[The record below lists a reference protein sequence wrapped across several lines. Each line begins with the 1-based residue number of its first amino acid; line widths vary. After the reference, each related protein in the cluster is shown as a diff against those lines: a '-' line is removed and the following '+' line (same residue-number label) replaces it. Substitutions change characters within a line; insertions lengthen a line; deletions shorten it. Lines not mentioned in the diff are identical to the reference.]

1 MTDAREHVTIKQ
13 VFRKERKVVSQVR
26 RLRDEFAHMG
36 LYVKTLFKWVLLG
49 GIIGVAGGVIGS
61 LFHIGVNYATAVRGA
76 HPWIL
81 YLLPVGG
88 LAIVGLYKLCH
99 LEGKGTNAIIESV
112 HFGESVPILLVPVIF
127 VSTVITHLC
136 GGSAGREGAAL
147 QIGGGLGFQAG
158 KLLRLG
164 EKDLPLATLCGM
176 SGVFSALFGTPLTA
190 TVFALEV
197 ISVGVLYLLP
207 VGGLAIVGL
216 YKLCHLEGKGTNAI
230 IESVHFGESVP
241 ILLVPVIFVST
252 VITHLCGGSA
262 GREGAALQIGG
273 GLGFQAGKLL
283 RLGEKD
289 LPLATLCGMSGVF
302 SALFGTPL
310 TATVFALEVIS
321 VGVLYYAG
329 LVPCITAAMAAFG
342 VSTLMG
348 VEPTRFTVSMP
359 RVTLELMLPV
369 VVLSILCALVSIL
382 FCKGL
387 HWTEHLLTRSFR
399 NPWLRV
405 LAGAAILIVLSLLTN
420 GDYNGAGMDVIA
432 RALRGNVSGWAWLW
446 KLLFTAVTIGCG
458 FKGGE
463 VVPSFFVGAAFG
475 CFMGGLLGL
484 PAGFAAAIG
493 LVAVF
498 CGAVNCPVAS
508 VLLSVELFGSAGA
521 PYFAVACALSYLLS
535 GYCGL
540 YSSQTILY
548 SKLRAEF
555 INVRTHE

>member
-1 MTDAREHVTIKQ
+1 MAA
-13 VFRKERKVVSQVR
+13 S
-26 RLRDEFAHMG
+26 A
-36 LYVKTLFKWVLLG
+36 
-49 GIIGVAGGVIGS
+49 IGVVCGLIGTMFHFGV
-61 LFHIGVNYATAVRGA
+61 HEVTAFRGA
-76 HPWIL
+76 HPWVL
-81 YLLPVGG
+81 YLLPAGG
-88 LAIVGLYKLCH
+88 LVIAGLYKLCK
-99 LEGKGTNAIIESV
+99 LEGRGTNAVIESV
-112 HFGESVPILLVPVIF
+112 HFGSDVPVLLVPLIF

-147 QIGGGLGFQAG
+147 QIGGGIGYQAG
-158 KLLRLG
+158 R
-164 EKDLPLATLCGM
+164 
-176 SGVFSALFGTPLTA
+176 
-190 TVFALEV
+190 
-197 ISVGVLYLLP
+197 
-207 VGGLAIVGL
+207 
-216 YKLCHLEGKGTNAI
+216 
-230 IESVHFGESVP
+230 
-241 ILLVPVIFVST
+241 
-252 VITHLCGGSA
+252 
-262 GREGAALQIGG
+262 
-273 GLGFQAGKLL
+273 LL

-348 VEPTRFTVSMP
+348 VEPTRFAVAMP
-359 RVTLELMLPV
+359 PVTLETMVPV
-369 VVLSILCALVSIL
+369 VALAILCAVVSIL

-387 HWTEHLLTRSFR
+387 HWTERLLDRGFRS
-399 NPWLRV
+399 PWVRV
-405 LAGAAILIVLSLLTN
+405 LAGSVLLIGMSLLTN

-432 RALRGNVSGWAWLW
+432 RALAGEANGWAWLL
-446 KLLFTAVTIGCG
+446 KILFTAVTIGCG

-484 PAGFAAAIG
+484 PAGFGGAIG

>member
-1 MTDAREHVTIKQ
+1 MERL
-13 VFRKERKVVSQVR
+13 KERV
-26 RLRDEFAHMG
+26 AHIG
-36 LYVKTLFKWVLLG
+36 QYAVTLLKWMVLG
-49 GIIGVAGGVIGS
+49 GVIGLVGGIIGS
-61 LFHIGVNYATAVRGA
+61 LFHIGVDTATQVRLA
-76 HPWIL
+76 HSWVL
-81 YLLPVGG
+81 YLMPVGG
-88 LAIVGLYKLCH
+88 LAIVGLYRLTKT
-99 LEGKGTNAIIESV
+99 EGKGTNDVIASV
-112 HFGESVPILLVPVIF
+112 HFGEQVPGLLVPVIF

-147 QIGGGLGFQAG
+147 QIGGGLGYEAG
-158 KLLRLG
+158 KLL
-164 EKDLPLATLCGM
+164 
-176 SGVFSALFGTPLTA
+176 
-190 TVFALEV
+190 
-197 ISVGVLYLLP
+197 
-207 VGGLAIVGL
+207 
-216 YKLCHLEGKGTNAI
+216 H
-230 IESVHFGESVP
+230 
-241 ILLVPVIFVST
+241 
-252 VITHLCGGSA
+252 
-262 GREGAALQIGG
+262 
-273 GLGFQAGKLL
+273 
-283 RLGEKD
+283 LGEKD

-348 VEPTRFTVSMP
+348 VEPTRFAVAMP
-359 RVTLELMLPV
+359 PVTLETMVPV
-369 VVLSILCALVSIL
+369 VALAILCAVVSIL

-387 HWTEHLLTRSFR
+387 HWTERLLDRGFRS
-399 NPWLRV
+399 PWVRV
-405 LAGAAILIVLSLLTN
+405 LAGSVLLIGMSLLTN
-420 GDYNGAGMDVIA
+420 GDYNGAGMDVIT
-432 RALRGNVSGWAWLW
+432 RALAGEADGWAWLL
-446 KLLFTAVTIGCG
+446 KILFTAVTIGCG

-484 PAGFAAAIG
+484 PAGFGGAIG

>member
-1 MTDAREHVTIKQ
+1 M
-13 VFRKERKVVSQVR
+13 
-26 RLRDEFAHMG
+26 HMG
-36 LYVKTLFKWVLLG
+36 AYPAALGKWVLLG

-61 LFHIGVNYATAVRGA
+61 LFHIGVNYATAIRGA

-176 SGVFSALFGTPLTA
+176 SGVFA
-190 TVFALEV
+190 
-197 ISVGVLYLLP
+197 
-207 VGGLAIVGL
+207 
-216 YKLCHLEGKGTNAI
+216 
-230 IESVHFGESVP
+230 
-241 ILLVPVIFVST
+241 
-252 VITHLCGGSA
+252 
-262 GREGAALQIGG
+262 
-273 GLGFQAGKLL
+273 
-283 RLGEKD
+283 
-289 LPLATLCGMSGVF
+289 
-302 SALFGTPL
+302 ALFGTPL

-329 LVPCITAAMAAFG
+329 LLPCITASLTGYYIAL
-342 VSTLMG
+342 LMG
-348 VEPTRFTVSMP
+348 VEPTRFTVAMP
-359 RVTLELMLPV
+359 ALAWPTLGLV
-369 VVLSILCALVSIL
+369 AVLAVGCALVSIL
-382 FCKGL
+382 FCRGL
-387 HWTEHLLTRSFR
+387 HITEHLAA
-399 NPWLRV
+399 RV
-405 LAGAAILIVLSLLTN
+405 LKDPFLRAAAGGCVIVAATLLLGTT
-420 GDYNGAGMDVIA
+420 DYNGAGMDVVA
-432 RALRGNVSGWAWLW
+432 RALSGQADPWAWLL
-446 KLLFTAVTIGCG
+446 KLAFTAVTIGCG

-484 PAGFAAAIG
+484 PAGFGGAIG

>member
-1 MTDAREHVTIKQ
+1 
-13 VFRKERKVVSQVR
+13 
-26 RLRDEFAHMG
+26 MG

-49 GIIGVAGGVIGS
+49 GVIGVAGGAVGS
-61 LFHIGVNYATAVRGA
+61 LFHIGVNYATAVRLA

-147 QIGGGLGFQAG
+147 QIGGGLGYEAG
-158 KLLRLG
+158 KLL
-164 EKDLPLATLCGM
+164 
-176 SGVFSALFGTPLTA
+176 
-190 TVFALEV
+190 
-197 ISVGVLYLLP
+197 
-207 VGGLAIVGL
+207 
-216 YKLCHLEGKGTNAI
+216 H
-230 IESVHFGESVP
+230 
-241 ILLVPVIFVST
+241 
-252 VITHLCGGSA
+252 
-262 GREGAALQIGG
+262 
-273 GLGFQAGKLL
+273 
-283 RLGEKD
+283 LGEKD

-329 LVPCITAAMAAFG
+329 LVPCITAAMTAYG
-342 VSTLMG
+342 VSALMG

-387 HWTEHLLTRSFR
+387 HWTEHLLTRGFR

-420 GDYNGAGMDVIA
+420 GDYNGAGMDVIV
-432 RALRGNVSGWAWLW
+432 RALRGDVSGWAWLW

-463 VVPSFFVGAAFG
+463 VVPSFFVGATFG
-475 CFMGGLLGL
+475 CVLGGLLGL
-484 PAGFAAAIG
+484 PPAFAAAIG
-493 LVAVF
+493 LVSVF
-498 CGAVNCPVAS
+498 CGAVNCPIAS
-508 VLLSVELFGSAGA
+508 VILSIELFGSGGLV
-521 PYFAVACALSYLLS
+521 YFAAACALSYLLS

-548 SKLRAEF
+548 SKLKAEF
-555 INVRTHE
+555 INVHTHE

>member
-1 MTDAREHVTIKQ
+1 VDKWKKTIM
-13 VFRKERKVVSQVR
+13 
-26 RLRDEFAHMG
+26 HMG
-36 LYVKTLFKWVLLG
+36 AYPAALGKWVLLG

-61 LFHIGVNYATAVRGA
+61 LFHIGVNYATAIRGA

-147 QIGGGLGFQAG
+147 QIGGGLGYEAG
-158 KLLRLG
+158 KLL
-164 EKDLPLATLCGM
+164 
-176 SGVFSALFGTPLTA
+176 
-190 TVFALEV
+190 
-197 ISVGVLYLLP
+197 
-207 VGGLAIVGL
+207 
-216 YKLCHLEGKGTNAI
+216 H
-230 IESVHFGESVP
+230 
-241 ILLVPVIFVST
+241 
-252 VITHLCGGSA
+252 
-262 GREGAALQIGG
+262 
-273 GLGFQAGKLL
+273 
-283 RLGEKD
+283 LGEKD

-348 VEPTRFTVSMP
+348 VEPTRFAVAMP
-359 RVTLELMLPV
+359 PVTLETMVPV
-369 VVLSILCALVSIL
+369 VALAILCAVVSIL

-387 HWTEHLLTRSFR
+387 HWTERLLDRGFRS
-399 NPWLRV
+399 PWVRV
-405 LAGAAILIVLSLLTN
+405 LAGSVLLIGMSLLTN

-432 RALRGNVSGWAWLW
+432 RALAGEADGWAWLL
-446 KLLFTAVTIGCG
+446 KILFTAVTI
-458 FKGGE
+458 GGE

-484 PAGFAAAIG
+484 PAGFGGAIG